1 MEVPRRSPRLSFT
14 DRTAPRLETAS
25 SSYEIVDLSEDG
37 LRIRTT
43 STPTAPR
50 VTIGDVM
57 RAVIHLPGDKT
68 VEVAGR
74 VLRVTA
80 AEAAIKLEDGQDALA
95 GAAPMGPATA
105 PRIGLLW

>member
-14 DRTAPRLETAS
+14 GRVAPRLETES
-25 SSYEIVDLSEDG
+25 RSYEIVDLSEDG

-50 VTIGDVM
+50 VTIGDVL
-57 RAVIHLPGDKT
+57 RAVIHLPGDKS
-68 VEVAGR
+68 VEVSGR
-74 VLRVTA
+74 VLRVSG
-80 AEAAIKLEDGQDALA
+80 AEAAIQLEEGLDALA
-95 GAAPMGPATA
+95 GAAPMGPGTA